1 MCGVPRASVIVA
13 QSFRMS
19 MNSTHSVKYLL
30 AGCHFLAHL
39 IISSSFRNILPVL
52 PCSPLRGSLLL
63 WRGGPL
69 YPGLSGSFRSL
80 LKSLHGGA
88 PTTTARSLIP
98 LMSSS
103 VISSTLCLPLS
114 PRSTPGNDS
123 VLGLAA
129 WHTLCLS
136 KSFSMAMTLV
146 IPWPPVAL
154 SASDMP
160 PIPSKSDRTVA
171 PVSSVSVE
179 AAAMMQPDG
188 CSCAGIGS
196 VGIVDN
202 SYRRL
207 SGFHRIGRC
216 LVLRLA
222 RSRGVA
228 ERSRGAVKRLEGVE
242 AHPRGLRCEL
252 SVPIP

>member
-1 MCGVPRASVIVA
+1 M
-13 QSFRMS
+13 
-19 MNSTHSVKYLL
+19 
-30 AGCHFLAHL
+30 
-39 IISSSFRNILPVL
+39 
-52 PCSPLRGSLLL
+52 
-63 WRGGPL
+63 
-69 YPGLSGSFRSL
+69 

-88 PTTTARSLIP
+88 PTTAARFLML

-103 VISSTLCLPLS
+103 VMSSTLCLPLS
-114 PRSTPGNDS
+114 PCSTPGNDS

-136 KSFSMAMTLV
+136 KSFSMAMILV

-171 PVSSVSVE
+171 PGSSVSVE
-179 AAAMMQPDG
+179 AAAIMQPDG

-196 VGIVDN
+196 VGVVDS
-202 SYRRL
+202 SYCRL

-228 ERSRGAVKRLEGVE
+228 ERSRGAVKRSEGVE
-242 AHPRGLRCEL
+242 AHPRGLSCKL
-252 SVPIP
+252 SMDIP